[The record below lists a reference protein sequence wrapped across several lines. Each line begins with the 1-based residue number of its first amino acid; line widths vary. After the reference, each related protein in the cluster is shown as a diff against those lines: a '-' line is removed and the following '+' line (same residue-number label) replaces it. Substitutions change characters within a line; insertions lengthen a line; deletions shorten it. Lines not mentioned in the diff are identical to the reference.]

1 MGRMKESRSFST
13 RQRLNFSLLFLSYI
27 SKCRGSKP
35 DESHCTDS
43 EAIFTSKS
51 SAQTEYALAIFYF
64 PKFTSILK
72 YFYMSTFANAIY
84 NYNLYY
90 IFSIPVQFQVH
101 LVPGLNPDGY
111 ETMSPSGRT
120 WLPLLENANKI
131 DIDT

>member
-1 MGRMKESRSFST
+1 
-13 RQRLNFSLLFLSYI
+13 
-27 SKCRGSKP
+27 
-35 DESHCTDS
+35 
-43 EAIFTSKS
+43 
-51 SAQTEYALAIFYF
+51 
-64 PKFTSILK
+64 
-72 YFYMSTFANAIY
+72 MSTFVNIAMQYI
-84 NYNLYY
+84 NLSIDH